1 MESQTEGKTR
11 DSAHETGE
19 SADHRLLALIE
30 ESGDGVY
37 ETDHHGNF
45 VTFSDSFCKVMG
57 YLQEEIRDRNF
68 SKFMDPADARKFNEA
83 ISKVWVNHQGFS
95 NLIWQVRDKEGN
107 QRLIELSAYLVEN
120 HERKKTGFRGIA
132 RDVTQKFK
140 TIDALE
146 EAELRYRRAFEEG
159 RKAKRRTRNL
169 LDFVPYPLIILSLDE
184 KVTYVNPAFREAFGW
199 SIEELIG
206 RDIRWIPP
214 GLKEE
219 TREELARLLQEKDRT
234 IETKRMTKDGRT
246 LDVIIRGQIS
256 SEGENDGFGAI
267 FILRDVTEERR
278 MERTNEALFQLSKAL
293 PQYPELEDLLDY
305 ISREVKRLLNTEAAT
320 VGLYDEQKNEFYFP
334 GAAYDNPSAKEQIK
348 RTRHPVGKSASG
360 RVIEMGEAIIVSD
373 TSKASDFY
381 TRLDKAI
388 GFQTRNLL
396 IVPLR
401 AREKII
407 GVLSAMN
414 KKAGPFDEK
423 DQKLLTMMGSTVALS
438 VENAR
443 YSKALKEAY
452 DEVSSLNRAKDKV
465 INHLS
470 HELKTPAAILMSSLH
485 QFSKKLESFPGT
497 EWHATYER
505 AERNLRRI
513 IEIQSQV
520 ADIMRGGEY
529 RAYSLLRFVL
539 GECAD
544 ELEALVAEKVGEG
557 EIVQWLRERIEKEFG
572 PKPSPSEA
580 IRLDDFIRQR
590 IDALTP
596 AFSHRRIEIIRDF
609 QKTSAIFIPPSVLQ
623 KVVDGLFKNA
633 VENTPDGGRILLSVY
648 KKKGG
653 VELMVRDFG
662 VGITAEDRKRI
673 FEGFFPTQETLLY
686 STKRPFDF
694 DAGGKGAD
702 LLRMIVFAEKYG
714 FQLNM
719 ESTRCCFLEEHGRAC
734 PGNIDAC
741 EDCKSAHDCHVS
753 GGTAFTV
760 FFPAEALQG
769 LRDGHH

>member
-1 MESQTEGKTR
+1 
-11 DSAHETGE
+11 
-19 SADHRLLALIE
+19 
-30 ESGDGVY
+30 
-37 ETDHHGNF
+37 
-45 VTFSDSFCKVMG
+45 
-57 YLQEEIRDRNF
+57 
-68 SKFMDPADARKFNEA
+68 
-83 ISKVWVNHQGFS
+83 
-95 NLIWQVRDKEGN
+95 
-107 QRLIELSAYLVEN
+107 
-120 HERKKTGFRGIA
+120 
-132 RDVTQKFK
+132 
-140 TIDALE
+140 
-146 EAELRYRRAFEEG
+146 
-159 RKAKRRTRNL
+159 
-169 LDFVPYPLIILSLDE
+169 
-184 KVTYVNPAFREAFGW
+184 
-199 SIEELIG
+199 
-206 RDIRWIPP
+206 
-214 GLKEE
+214 
-219 TREELARLLQEKDRT
+219 
-234 IETKRMTKDGRT
+234 
-246 LDVIIRGQIS
+246 
-256 SEGENDGFGAI
+256 
-267 FILRDVTEERR
+267 
-278 MERTNEALFQLSKAL
+278 
-293 PQYPELEDLLDY
+293 
-305 ISREVKRLLNTEAAT
+305 
-320 VGLYDEQKNEFYFP
+320 
-334 GAAYDNPSAKEQIK
+334 
-348 RTRHPVGKSASG
+348 
-360 RVIEMGEAIIVSD
+360 
-373 TSKASDFY
+373 
-381 TRLDKAI
+381 
-388 GFQTRNLL
+388 
-396 IVPLR
+396 
-401 AREKII
+401 
-407 GVLSAMN
+407 
-414 KKAGPFDEK
+414 
-423 DQKLLTMMGSTVALS
+423 

-470 HELKTPAAILMSSLH
+470 HELKTPAAILKSSLH

-497 EWHATYER
+497 EWHPTYER

-529 RAYSLLRFVL
+529 RAYSLLQFVL

-557 EIVQWLRERIEKEFG
+557 EIVTWLRERIEKEFG
-572 PKPSPSEA
+572 PKSSPSEA
-580 IRLDDFIRQR
+580 IRLDDFIPQR
-590 IDALTP
+590 IDALAP
-596 AFSHRRIEIIRDF
+596 AFSHRRIEIIRDL

-648 KKKGG
+648 EKKGG

-760 FFPAEALQG
+760 FFPG
-769 LRDGHH
+769 YF